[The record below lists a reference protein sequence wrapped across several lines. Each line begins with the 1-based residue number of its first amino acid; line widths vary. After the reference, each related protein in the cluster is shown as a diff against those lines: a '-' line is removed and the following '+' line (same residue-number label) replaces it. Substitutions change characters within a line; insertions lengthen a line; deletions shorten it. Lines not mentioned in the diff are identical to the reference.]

1 MIDELTWGVYL
12 GKEEVALDV
21 VFLFTEY
28 IILGLATELNVVTFL
43 SLLEVAF
50 SLVDLFELV
59 VAVLLVDFTLVVV
72 ALLVDSLF
80 LDLLDSALGSELLSS
95 LAWAVNDAIWGCLSL
110 LVRVVWESALL
121 DVEAW
126 SLDASVSSVSSSSS

>member
-1 MIDELTWGVYL
+1 MYL

-59 VAVLLVDFTLVVV
+59 VALLLVAFTLVVV

-95 LAWAVNDAIWGCLSL
+95 LA
-110 LVRVVWESALL
+110 
-121 DVEAW
+121 
-126 SLDASVSSVSSSSS
+126 